1 MRPDAPPHQRRG
13 TFEQLLRLYDY
24 VLPKERIALRPA
36 SPRDAARLLVYDRK
50 THEVVV
56 RTFRQLG
63 EWLPPRSVLVLNNT
77 KVIPAR
83 LMVYKPTGGKVEL
96 LYLGFIR
103 NHITV
108 LADRR
113 IEPGW
118 ELRGPHGLTL
128 TVLRHDGHEYTLRPS
143 IPVPAFLRLLNH
155 DGSTPLPP
163 YLRHSPLS
171 EGERR
176 VMYQTV
182 FAKRAGSVAAPTA
195 SLHFTDRLL
204 KSLRQQGIA
213 VEYVTLHVGLG
224 TFTPLTVKHLKT
236 KKLHI
241 ETYEISTAAA
251 AGLNRYRATGRPIIA
266 VGTTVARVLETAAV
280 RGCLTSGRRSTD
292 IFITPGYTWKYT
304 DGLITNFHVPRSSLM
319 MLVAALVGRERLLAL
334 YQYAIKNKLHFFS
347 FGDGM
352 LIR

>member
-1 MRPDAPPHQRRG
+1 MN
-13 TFEQLLRLYDY
+13 QLLRLYDY
-24 VLPKERIALRPA
+24 ALPKERIALRPT
-36 SPRDAARLLVYDRK
+36 SPRDAAKLLVYDRE
-50 THEVVV
+50 THEIAVS
-56 RTFRQLG
+56 TFRRLG
-63 EWLPPRSVLVLNNT
+63 EWLPPRSVVVLNDT

-83 LMVYKPTGGKVEL
+83 LTVYKPTGGKVEL
-96 LYLGFIR
+96 LYLGSSH

-118 ELRGPHGLTL
+118 KLRGPRGLTL
-128 TVLRHDGHEYTLRPS
+128 TVLRHDGHEYTLRPLM
-143 IPVPAFLRLLNH
+143 PVSAFLRLLNH

-171 EGERR
+171 ERERR

-204 KSLRQQGIA
+204 KSLRRQGTA

-224 TFTPLTVKHLKT
+224 TFAPLTVKHLKT

-241 ETYEISTAAA
+241 ETYEISEVATAR
-251 AGLNRYRATGRPIIA
+251 LNRYQAAGRPIIA
-266 VGTTVARVLETAAV
+266 VGTTVARALESATRLPDGQAR
-280 RGCLTSGRRSTD
+280 RGRLTPGRRPTD
-292 IFITPGYTWKYT
+292 IFITPGYTWKFT

-319 MLVAALVGRERLLAL
+319 MLVASLVGRERLLAL
-334 YQYAIKNKLHFFS
+334 YRYAVKKKFGFFS